1 MQHSDGSSA
10 LMTASRYGHTEVVR
24 QLCRFG
30 AQVEL
35 QNGNGESALRAACQ
49 NGHTKVVKLLLE
61 HGAQVDPQYK

>member
-10 LMTASRYGHTEVVR
+10 LMTASRYGHTEVVK

-35 QNGNGESALRAACQ
+35 QNGNGEACQ
-49 NGHTKVVKLLLE
+49 NGHTKAVKLLLE